1 MERLAGQRAWV
12 TGGSRGIGEAIA
24 TRLAREGADV
34 LILARKPE
42 GVDAAVARVRARVPH
57 ARVDGACLHVGDLTA
72 MSATLERLIESH
84 SLPDILVNNAA
95 TNPHFGPIVT
105 ADAGLWRKTFEVNV
119 FGPFELTRQI
129 ALRWLERGVQGRV
142 VFVSSIMGLRAAPF
156 QGVYGSTKAALVSLV
171 QTLAVE
177 WGAAGIRVNGLAPG
191 LVDTKFAA
199 ALTQSPEILQSFT
212 DHTALGRI
220 AEPDEMAGTVA
231 WLVSEDARYVTGQ
244 VIAVDGGYLV
254 R

>member
-1 MERLAGQRAWV
+1 MERLVGLRAWV
-12 TGGSRGIGEAIA
+12 TGGSRGIGEAVA
-24 TRLAREGADV
+24 ARLAAEGAQV
-34 LILARKPE
+34 VIAARKPA
-42 GVDAAVARVRARVPH
+42 GVAEAVARLRARVPH
-57 ARVDGACLHVGDLTA
+57 ASIEGICLHVGDVEGMEA
-72 MSATLERLIESH
+72 AVDACIEAH
-84 SLPDILVNNAA
+84 GLPHILVNNAA

-119 FGPFELTRQI
+119 FGPFELTRQL
-129 ALRWLERGVQGRV
+129 ALRWIDQGVQGRV

-156 QGVYGSTKAALVSLV
+156 QGVYGATKASLVSLV

-177 WGAAGIRVNGLAPG
+177 WGPAGIRVNGLAPG
-191 LVDTKFAA
+191 LVDTRFAS

-212 DHTALGRI
+212 EHTALGRI

-231 WLVSEDARYVTGQ
+231 WLVSDDARYVTGQ
-244 VIAVDGGYLV
+244 VVAVDGGYLV